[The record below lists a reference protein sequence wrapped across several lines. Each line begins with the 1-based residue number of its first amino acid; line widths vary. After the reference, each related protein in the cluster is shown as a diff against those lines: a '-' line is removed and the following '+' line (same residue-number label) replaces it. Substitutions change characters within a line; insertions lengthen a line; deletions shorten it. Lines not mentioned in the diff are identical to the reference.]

1 MQINVVSCFFFG
13 RFPLILQ
20 GTPFATLRLAACAP
34 GSHGGDS
41 HCWPESS
48 PTRRG
53 RYNYS
58 AAPWK
63 HGPRAAKAPENLR
76 CIRGLALADN
86 PSRNTSLM
94 TSTYLHVFSL
104 KVETSQKK
112 IPSMPSNTWNTL
124 KYLMSESTLTKKKS
138 GIKWWCFAT
147 SPQSGSHLIAWLSPA
162 HPDRCPPGAT
172 LGHVR
177 RGQRC
182 RHCRW
187 PSMGALSFY
196 MFIPPGYHPFPA
208 ILVGWVSEHAL
219 YIFISPISSVCTHHV
234 YEYLISHWGWFMAL
248 NLPQL
253 HAMTRIFSSSAT
265 SFFWNLALQD
275 AVVLNSVWLKPK

>member
-124 KYLMSESTLTKKKS
+124 KYLMSESTLTKKKWYQVVMFCYFTTIRLS
-138 GIKWWCFAT
+138 SDCLAFT
-147 SPQSGSHLIAWLSPA
+147 GSS
-162 HPDRCPPGAT
+162 R
-172 LGHVR
+172 
-177 RGQRC
+177 
-182 RHCRW
+182 
-187 PSMGALSFY
+187 
-196 MFIPPGYHPFPA
+196 
-208 ILVGWVSEHAL
+208 
-219 YIFISPISSVCTHHV
+219 
-234 YEYLISHWGWFMAL
+234 
-248 NLPQL
+248 
-253 HAMTRIFSSSAT
+253 
-265 SFFWNLALQD
+265 
-275 AVVLNSVWLKPK
+275 